1 MARLTARLAA
11 GAEHL
16 VDAPMPE
23 EAAESSDLP
32 TAEQPTAP
40 APTVDAADLPT
51 ILESLLFIASTPT
64 PVARLS
70 QVLGFTAETIETV
83 LDALARSF
91 VDERRG
97 VRLLRKGDR
106 VHLTS
111 APEAAPHIERFLGL
125 DLSSK
130 LSAAALE
137 TLAVIAYRQ
146 PLTRVEVEA
155 IRGVSCE
162 GVLRTLIARELV
174 EPVGRLEQ
182 AGRPFLYGTTIQFL
196 QYFGL
201 DSLASLPALPEPAA

>member
-1 MARLTARLAA
+1 MAPEARLAESA
-11 GAEHL
+11 
-16 VDAPMPE
+16 APQAP
-23 EAAESSDLP
+23 AAEPAAAPLP
-32 TAEQPTAP
+32 EQPAAAAP
-40 APTVDAADLPT
+40 AVDEAELPA
-51 ILESLLFIASTPT
+51 ILESLLFVAPSPT

-70 QVLGFTAETIETV
+70 QVLGYAPEPIEAA
-83 LDALARSF
+83 LDKLAQGYLA
-91 VDERRG
+91 ERRG
-97 VRLLRKGDR
+97 LRLLRKGDR

-125 DLSSK
+125 DLNSK
-130 LSAAALE
+130 LSPAALE

-146 PLTRVEVEA
+146 PLTRGDIEA

-182 AGRPFLYGTTIQFL
+182 AGRPFLYGTTLQFL

-201 DSLASLPALPEPAA
+201 DSLDSLPALPEPGA

>member
-1 MARLTARLAA
+1 MALVEHPADATPSMEGANAPTPPAA
-11 GAEHL
+11 
-16 VDAPMPE
+16 D
-23 EAAESSDLP
+23 
-32 TAEQPTAP
+32 QPAAP
-40 APTVDAADLPT
+40 APTVAEADLLT
-51 ILESLLFIASTPT
+51 VLESLLFVASTPT
-64 PVARLS
+64 PVVRLS
-70 QVLGFTAETIETV
+70 QVLGHPSDAVEAA
-83 LDALARSF
+83 LQALALGYA
-91 VDERRG
+91 EGRRG

-130 LSAAALE
+130 LSTAALE

-146 PLTRVEVEA
+146 PLTRVEIEA
-155 IRGVSCE
+155 IRGVGCE

-201 DSLASLPALPEPAA
+201 DSLTSLPALPEPAA

>member
-1 MARLTARLAA
+1 MAPEAHPAAAEA
-11 GAEHL
+11 GAAT
-16 VDAPMPE
+16 AP
-23 EAAESSDLP
+23 P
-32 TAEQPTAP
+32 TEQPAV
-40 APTVDAADLPT
+40 AVPTVTEAELPAL
-51 ILESLLFIASTPT
+51 LESLLFIAPAPT
-64 PVARLS
+64 PVTRLS
-70 QVLGFTAETIETV
+70 QVLGVTNEAIETA
-83 LDALARSF
+83 LDTLARGYLAG
-91 VDERRG
+91 DRG
-97 VRLLRKGDR
+97 LRLLRKGDR

-146 PLTRVEVEA
+146 PLTRADIEA

-162 GVLRTLIARELV
+162 GVLRTLVARELV

-182 AGRPFLYGTTIQFL
+182 AGRPFLYGTTLQFL

-201 DSLASLPALPEPAA
+201 DSLDSLPALPEPNA